1 MTLRQLQAFQSLA
14 EDYLVHIMDRDGS
27 SKMIWEHSEKKFL
40 QEIGT
45 EPSNFNM
52 TALEV
57 MSCLGA
63 AFDRYKRRR
72 SQ

>member
-1 MTLRQLQAFQSLA
+1 MTLKQLQAF
-14 EDYLVHIMDRDGS
+14 ENFVENYLVHIMDRDQS
-27 SKMIWEHSEKKFL
+27 SRMIWEYSEEKFL
-40 QEIGT
+40 QEAGC
-45 EPSNFNM
+45 ELSNFNM

-63 AFDRYKRRR
+63 AFDRYKRR

>member
-1 MTLRQLQAFQSLA
+1 MTLKQLQSFENLV
-14 EDYLVHIMDRDGS
+14 EDYLVHGMDRDGS
-27 SKMIWEHSEKKFL
+27 SMMIWKYSEERFRR
-40 QEIGT
+40 EIGT

>member
-1 MTLRQLQAFQSLA
+1 MTLKQLQAFENFV

-27 SKMIWEHSEKKFL
+27 SKMIWKYSEEKFL

-45 EPSNFNM
+45 ELSNFNM
-52 TALEV
+52 TAFDV
-57 MSCLGA
+57 MSCLET
-63 AFDRYKRRR
+63 AFNRYKQR

>member
-1 MTLRQLQAFQSLA
+1 MTLKQLQAFEDFV

-27 SKMIWEHSEKKFL
+27 FKMLWKYSEEKFI
-40 QEIGT
+40 QEIGV
-45 EPSNFNM
+45 ELAKFNM

-63 AFDRYKRRR
+63 AFDRYKRR

>member
-1 MTLRQLQAFQSLA
+1 MTPKQLQAFENLV
-14 EDYLVHIMDRDGS
+14 EDYLVHIMDRDES
-27 SKMIWEHSEKKFL
+27 SKMIWKYSEKKFL

-45 EPSNFNM
+45 ELAKFDM

-63 AFDRYKRRR
+63 AFDRYKRR

>member
-1 MTLRQLQAFQSLA
+1 MTLKQLQAFEDFV

-27 SKMIWEHSEKKFL
+27 FKMIWKYSEEKFI
-40 QEIGT
+40 QEIGV
-45 EPSNFNM
+45 ELAKFNM

-63 AFDRYKRRR
+63 AFDRYKRR

>member
-1 MTLRQLQAFQSLA
+1 MTPKQLQAFENFV
-14 EDYLVHIMDRDGS
+14 EDYLVHIMDRDQS
-27 SKMIWEHSEKKFL
+27 SKMIWKYSEEKFL

-45 EPSNFNM
+45 ELASFNM

-63 AFDRYKRRR
+63 AFDRYKRR